1 MQHLHCA
8 ASALALSAPGPT
20 PLNPTCNTFDLLAGS
35 RVEAAAF
42 VPECTVPL
50 RLAAVAAR
58 MHSAAAASAV
68 AAAVAIAD
76 AAASLHRLAT
86 SLRSCCLPRANH
98 P

>member
-1 MQHLHCA
+1 MQHLHSA

-50 RLAAVAAR
+50 RLAV
-58 MHSAAAASAV
+58 AAASAF

-76 AAASLHRLAT
+76 AASLHRLAT
-86 SLRSCCLPRANH
+86 PLRS
-98 P
+98 